1 LTERVKSVSVT
12 VPKLIESQRRKSIG
26 NTSKLNEEK
35 MVTELSTPP
44 PKVRTLR
51 TPNSAPAS
59 IANQSP
65 RISFPTETKSTRS
78 ATAISK
84 TAIAATPT
92 TSSSTPTTPLTPSSS
107 LRKRKIRDNEGT
119 NGSDYKSNTYST
131 PIKRSK
137 GDNISHSDTKISTT
151 KKKTAKRTARGKG
164 DEIPTGEYKV
174 DRILLKRYNTDIN
187 DVEYLIQWEGYK
199 IFSSSWTS
207 LSDMMCN
214 NTIKKFETSWNKKGT
229 LKAGNSYN
237 VGDKVWVKM
246 GKYPW
251 WPAQIVEI
259 YSELEYLV
267 LFYCDYRFAMLGT
280 KSMRKFHM
288 ERFVGQEKK
297 YENLENTMAIEEAMA
312 MSDDYEFHT
321 NVTAEE

>member
-1 LTERVKSVSVT
+1 
-12 VPKLIESQRRKSIG
+12 
-26 NTSKLNEEK
+26 
-35 MVTELSTPP
+35 
-44 PKVRTLR
+44 
-51 TPNSAPAS
+51 
-59 IANQSP
+59 
-65 RISFPTETKSTRS
+65 
-78 ATAISK
+78 
-84 TAIAATPT
+84 
-92 TSSSTPTTPLTPSSS
+92 
-107 LRKRKIRDNEGT
+107 
-119 NGSDYKSNTYST
+119 
-131 PIKRSK
+131 
-137 GDNISHSDTKISTT
+137 
-151 KKKTAKRTARGKG
+151 
-164 DEIPTGEYKV
+164 
-174 DRILLKRYNTDIN
+174 LLKRYNTDIN